1 MKLQV
6 GGKSWT
12 SYIKAHRKVS
22 ELLYMDP
29 RYIYTLFGIF
39 IVAFSVATKNQ
50 RAVLYGLGY
59 KDLASFIFCLVSSVL
74 NLKNFLLL

>member
-29 RYIYTLFGIF
+29 RYIYTSFGIF
-39 IVAFSVATKNQ
+39 IVAF
-50 RAVLYGLGY
+50 YGLGY
-59 KDLASFIFCLVSSVL
+59 KDLASFIFCLVSSIL
-74 NLKNFLLL
+74 NFKFPSIVKDICL